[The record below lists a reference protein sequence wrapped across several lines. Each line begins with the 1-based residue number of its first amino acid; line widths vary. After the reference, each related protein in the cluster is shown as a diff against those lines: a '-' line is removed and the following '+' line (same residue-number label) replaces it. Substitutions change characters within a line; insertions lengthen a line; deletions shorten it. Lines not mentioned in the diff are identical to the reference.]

1 MVVTRLT
8 RASSACASRKSL
20 QRRFCLLALNG
31 DTGKMDDLLYDTM
44 GLTR

>member
-8 RASSACASRKSL
+8 RASSACASRKASSAAS
-20 QRRFCLLALNG
+20 CLLALNG

-44 GLTR
+44 V